1 MDFQNI
7 LSEALSHQTFGGML
21 IVVWLIGLIAL
32 FGTNNKNTFWVLF
45 GSLYES
51 MMDFFT
57 DILGEEEYLWIKS
70 FITNLFFVIL
80 IFNLLGLLF
89 DFFSPI
95 FGFTETGEFAIS
107 EKFGFATSNVE
118 FNVAM
123 ALIWVLITLV
133 IQLISWRW
141 KIEFAASGMKPFSD
155 KPLKLAHPS
164 LKILN
169 FLYEYFPFRGK
180 DIITIEKGSMNPALF
195 YLARPVIKIFDIIIS
210 LFVGFLDIIG
220 ILAKVI
226 SLAFRLFGNMMSGTV
241 LLSVLMVGLSA
252 ATAKRF
258 GGVELPLLAP
268 IILFL
273 QWLLVACIQ
282 ALVFPLLIA
291 IYVKVARMWWEEE
304 AVS

>member
-1 MDFQNI
+1 MNI
-7 LSEALSHQTFGGML
+7 QTILDQALNHSTFWGML
-21 IVVWLIGLIAL
+21 VAAGIIILIAL
-32 FGTNNKNTFWVLF
+32 FGTRGNSSFSVLF
-45 GSLYES
+45 GQAYEG

-95 FGFTETGEFAIS
+95 FGFTQWGEFAIS
-107 EKFGFATSNVE
+107 EKLWFATSNVE

-133 IQLISWRW
+133 IQLVVMDGNGFIGKKISDAKWNT
-141 KIEFAASGMKPFSD
+141 PFF
-155 KPLKLAHPS
+155 KL
-164 LKILN
+164 LN
-169 FLYEYFPFRGK
+169 FVYEYVPVWGK
-180 DIITIEKGSMNPALF
+180 DIITIEKGSMKPALF

-258 GGVELPLLAP
+258 GWIELPLLAP

-291 IYVKVARMWWEEE
+291 IYVKVARMWGSDEE
-304 AVS
+304 AVAA

>member
-1 MDFQNI
+1 MIAAGVII
-7 LSEALSHQTFGGML
+7 LL
-21 IVVWLIGLIAL
+21 AL
-32 FGTNNKNTFWVLF
+32 FGARGKSGFAVLF
-45 GSLYES
+45 GQAYES

-70 FITNLFFVIL
+70 FVTNLFFVIL

-89 DFFSPI
+89 DFFSPM
-95 FGFTETGEFAIS
+95 FGFTETGEFALS
-107 EKFGFATSNVE
+107 ERLWFATSNVE

-123 ALIWVLITLV
+123 ALVWVLLTLV
-133 IQLISWRW
+133 IQLFVMDGNGFIGKKISDAKRNT
-141 KIEFAASGMKPFSD
+141 PFF
-155 KPLKLAHPS
+155 KVM
-164 LKILN
+164 N
-169 FLYEYFPFRGK
+169 FVYEYVPVWGK
-180 DIITIEKGSMNPALF
+180 DIIAIEKWDMKPVLF

-258 GGVELPLLAP
+258 GWIELPLLAP
-268 IILFL
+268 IILFV

-291 IYVKVARMWWEEE
+291 IYIKVARMGGEEE
-304 AVS
+304 TATA

>member
-1 MDFQNI
+1 MLN
-7 LSEALSHQTFGGML
+7 HQTFWGML
-21 IVVWLIGLIAL
+21 IVVGIIVLISL
-32 FGTNNKNTFWVLF
+32 FGVKGNNSFAVLF
-45 GSLYES
+45 GQLYEG

-57 DILGEEEYLWIKS
+57 DILWEQEYLWIKS

-80 IFNLLGLLF
+80 IFNILGLLF

-95 FGFTETGEFAIS
+95 FWFTETWEFALS
-107 EKFGFATSNVE
+107 ERLGFATSNVE

-133 IQLISWRW
+133 IQLVVMDGNGFIGKKISDAKRNT
-141 KIEFAASGMKPFSD
+141 PFF
-155 KPLKLAHPS
+155 KFF
-164 LKILN
+164 N
-169 FLYEYFPFRGK
+169 FIYEYVPVWGK
-180 DIITIEKGSMNPALF
+180 DIITIEKSSMSPIFF
-195 YLARPVIKIFDIIIS
+195 YIARPIIKIFDIIIS

-241 LLSVLMVGLSA
+241 LLTVLMAGLSA

-258 GGVELPLLAP
+258 GGIELPLIAP
-268 IILFL
+268 IILFI

-291 IYVKVARMWWEEE
+291 IYVKVARMWGEDQVV
-304 AVS
+304 A